1 MWRTYF
7 TGVHDDGEEVVGEKH
22 LSVPLGYQKG
32 ASIRGLIGWV
42 ERGGM
47 VAPGVLFSQ
56 RAPLRLWSD
65 LADTKRNA
73 DLVSEGGR
81 DVGLA
86 SNEVLPLIVY
96 LVPGALAECLVA
108 HRAHADNIDLL
119 AVAVGVVLRLV
130 YEVSLCLT
138 FNSYI
143 EVTYHASGSSCRP
156 CSNVCACCRRC
167 GGSLRQ

>member
-1 MWRTYF
+1 MLFMWRTYF

-65 LADTKRNA
+65 LADTRGMPILSARGVGMSDWPVTKCFLSSSISYLEPSQNA
-73 DLVSEGGR
+73 LSPTELMR
-81 DVGLA
+81 TT
-86 SNEVLPLIVY
+86 S
-96 LVPGALAECLVA
+96 
-108 HRAHADNIDLL
+108 
-119 AVAVGVVLRLV
+119 
-130 YEVSLCLT
+130 T
-138 FNSYI
+138 FSQSQS
-143 EVTYHASGSSCRP
+143 AWS
-156 CSNVCACCRRC
+156 
-167 GGSLRQ
+167 